1 MLFAGSSSQI
11 TAVDTVNGNVI
22 WTNVRNKGE
31 NSPAEFIV
39 ANDKLIVNSH
49 WDALVALDTKTGD
62 NLWSNDDE
70 DIRFRSST
78 PTLLDKNTLLVAEK
92 NAIMLVNLDDGNIT
106 DKTTFEDYSFSSS
119 GQPAVLDGVAYIP
132 TSNKGLVAFDIKSKS
147 IVWNFETQDNILFS
161 APYMGK
167 GSKTVE
173 SSPIIEDD
181 KIIFGANDGNIYC
194 VDTKSGKEVEKF
206 NAGSAVLG
214 KALVKD
220 NKLYAGT
227 FDGNMVCYTFLS

>member
-1 MLFAGSSSQI
+1 
-11 TAVDTVNGNVI
+11 
-22 WTNVRNKGE
+22 
-31 NSPAEFIV
+31 
-39 ANDKLIVNSH
+39 
-49 WDALVALDTKTGD
+49 
-62 NLWSNDDE
+62 
-70 DIRFRSST
+70 
-78 PTLLDKNTLLVAEK
+78 
-92 NAIMLVNLDDGNIT
+92 MLVNLDDGNIT

-194 VDTKSGKEVEKF
+194 VDTKSGKK
-206 NAGSAVLG
+206 
-214 KALVKD
+214 
-220 NKLYAGT
+220 
-227 FDGNMVCYTFLS
+227 